1 MCLCNCVVSTCM
13 YMYMYIRTQSL
24 NTLSLQLSGVKMVQE
39 KLDDIRV
46 SVSKSSPMIE
56 IVNLV
61 SESTIQFSTDTS
73 TCICI
78 VTCTCTCIYVQD
90 GSIFDSLAVQI
101 LHV

>member
-1 MCLCNCVVSTCM
+1 
-13 YMYMYIRTQSL
+13 MYMYIRTQSL

-78 VTCTCTCIYVQD
+78 VTCTRTCIYVQD